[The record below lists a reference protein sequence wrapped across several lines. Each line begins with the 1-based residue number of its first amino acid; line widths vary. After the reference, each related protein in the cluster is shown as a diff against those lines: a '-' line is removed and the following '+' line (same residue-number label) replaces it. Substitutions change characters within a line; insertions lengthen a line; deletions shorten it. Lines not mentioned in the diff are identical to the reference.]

1 MEGSLMSKIQEIITP
16 MESHQIQ
23 KDQSLQEYLY
33 FNIQLLKAMDVLVD
47 ELNEIK
53 KEIRVLQ

>member
-1 MEGSLMSKIQEIITP
+1 MSKIQEIITP

-47 ELNEIK
+47 ELESIK
-53 KEIRVLQ
+53 KEIMVLS